1 MPRWDACGYEDDVE
15 VLPAS
20 FAAMNEAAQFSRPCP
35 VCGSENARPFVT
47 KDGLRLVRCGDCAMI
62 YVTPV
67 PAAMA
72 SGEYYD
78 QAGAEYYLSKAKL
91 ESDYAAVR
99 FVRELKLFRA
109 YCPQGSVL
117 DVGCSSGAFLYQL
130 RERYPGQY
138 SVLGTDVSGAP
149 LDYAESS
156 GLPVVRG
163 NFLQHDFGGQR
174 FDAVTFWAVLEHLAD
189 PKDFLKRAR
198 ELLKPGGACFIL
210 VPNMR
215 SLAIRLLGSRY
226 RYIYAQHLNYFTRA
240 TLRKLAE
247 QEFSVVR
254 VCSTHFNPIV
264 IWQDWR
270 QGGRE
275 VSNRERAALL
285 ERTTAYKQSA
295 LMKPLKLAYGIA
307 ERALA
312 MLDLAD
318 NVTMVLRK
326 RG

>member
-1 MPRWDACGYEDDVE
+1 VPRWDACGYGDDVE

-109 YCPQGSVL
+109 YCPEGSVL

-149 LDYAESS
+149 LDYAESR

-163 NFLQHDFGGQR
+163 NFLQHDLAGRDLTRSRFGR
-174 FDAVTFWAVLEHLAD
+174 CWSTW
-189 PKDFLKRAR
+189 PIPRIFL
-198 ELLKPGGACFIL
+198 
-210 VPNMR
+210 N
-215 SLAIRLLGSRY
+215 
-226 RYIYAQHLNYFTRA
+226 
-240 TLRKLAE
+240 
-247 QEFSVVR
+247 
-254 VCSTHFNPIV
+254 
-264 IWQDWR
+264 
-270 QGGRE
+270 
-275 VSNRERAALL
+275 ER
-285 ERTTAYKQSA
+285 
-295 LMKPLKLAYGIA
+295 G
-307 ERALA
+307 
-312 MLDLAD
+312 
-318 NVTMVLRK
+318 NF
-326 RG
+326 